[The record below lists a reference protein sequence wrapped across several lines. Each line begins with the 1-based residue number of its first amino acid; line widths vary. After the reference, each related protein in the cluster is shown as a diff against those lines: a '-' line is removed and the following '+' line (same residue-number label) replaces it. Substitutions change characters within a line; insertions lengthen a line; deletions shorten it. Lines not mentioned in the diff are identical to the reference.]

1 MITITN
7 DEYVENNIAY
17 AVTRICILGI
27 SVYSK
32 VRTTTN
38 INVVK
43 SFLIDKK
50 ITKVKGYKKYE
61 DKS

>member
-7 DEYVENNIAY
+7 DEYVENNVAY
-17 AVTRICILGI
+17 AVTRIYILGI

-43 SFLIDKK
+43 AFLTDKK